1 MYYKEQSTFCVLGG
15 IIGTASADNKGLL
28 SHIDYTD
35 KFQVVRGATGDTF
48 KVAKIDAN
56 YSYTGF
62 IAIGFATQSGEIF
75 LFTVTKASKNGNIIL
90 KGTVPD
96 KLVVYKDSDNII
108 YIKYD
113 IGIDANI
120 FLIGSKNNRCMIK
133 AERVELPNDAE
144 VFIY

>member
-1 MYYKEQSTFCVLGG
+1 MELSRCVISVCPPSKNG
-15 IIGTASADNKGLL
+15 
-28 SHIDYTD
+28 H
-35 KFQVVRGATGDTF
+35 R
-48 KVAKIDAN
+48 
-56 YSYTGF
+56 
-62 IAIGFATQSGEIF
+62 
-75 LFTVTKASKNGNIIL
+75 KASKNGNIIL